1 MKIAIDISPLNSGHY
16 LQHRVRGT
24 GFYLKNLKASLE
36 KYYPE
41 NKYIYFNRGDKL
53 DPDVDV
59 VHYPYFE
66 PFFLTLPLFSKNKT
80 VVTVH
85 DLTPLVYPDH
95 FESGLKGNIKWQ
107 IQKLALSGV
116 SGIITD
122 SQSSKKDIIKYAGI
136 PENKIKVVYL
146 AAGSEFRILKDKEK
160 EKENII
166 KKYHLPQEFILYVG
180 DATWNKNLPRLIE
193 AVSKINVTLV
203 MTGQA
208 LTQDRVDATNPWN
221 KDLILVQE
229 LAKKNKNI
237 LLPGFVSQE
246 DLVALYNSAGVFVM
260 PSIYEGF
267 GLPVLE
273 AMSCGCPV
281 IASRAGSL
289 AEVAGEAIKHIDP
302 FAVDSIAEGIKEV
315 LGSSKFRQELSE
327 KGLKHSKKFTW
338 EKTAGE
344 TVEFYKS
351 IKD

>member
-24 GFYLKNLKASLE
+24 GFYLQNLKKSLE
-36 KYYPE
+36 NYYPE
-41 NKYIYFNRGDKL
+41 NKYVYFNRGDKL
-53 DPDVDV
+53 DLDVDI

-95 FESGLKGNIKWQ
+95 FESGFKGNIKWQ
-107 IQKLALSGV
+107 IQKLALNGV
-116 SGIITD
+116 SGVITD

-146 AAGSEFRILKDKEK
+146 AAGSEFRVLKDKEK
-160 EKENII
+160 EKENIR
-166 KKYHLPQEFILYVG
+166 KKYNLPQEFILYVG

-203 MTGQA
+203 MTGKA
-208 LTQDRVDATNPWN
+208 LIEDRVDADNPWN
-221 KDLILVQE
+221 KDLILVQK
-229 LAKKNKNI
+229 LAKKDKNI
-237 LLPGFVSQE
+237 FLPGFVSQE
-246 DLVALYNSAGVFVM
+246 DLVALYNSASVFVM

-289 AEVAGEAIKHIDP
+289 AEVTGEAIKHIDP
-302 FAVDSIAEGIKEV
+302 FSADSIAKGIKEV
-315 LGSSKFRQELSE
+315 LGSPKLRQELSE
-327 KGLKHSKKFTW
+327 RGLEQAKKFTW

-351 IKD
+351 ISG